1 MVERRTNR
9 SQRTESETNE
19 SAYSRRQAIRVGTG
33 VATAAV
39 GIAAFGGQA
48 AAHFPT
54 DLEIAVRPNCDI
66 ARIDLENRTL
76 IPVAV
81 FQTDEFDPV
90 NEPVQ
95 YRFGEPDTV
104 SDGEGARP
112 VDDGFSVDLNGD
124 GRTDLLMFFPTAE
137 TDLDGDDSEARLEWE
152 RTEDGRHGLAGTA
165 SVTII
170 E

>member
-1 MVERRTNR
+1 MVDRQANTP
-9 SQRTESETNE
+9 QRDESATNE
-19 SAYSRRQAIRVGTG
+19 SMYSRRQAIRAGTG

-76 IPVAV
+76 IPVVV
-81 FQTDEFDPV
+81 FQTDEFDPE
-90 NEPVQ
+90 NEPVR

-124 GRTDLLMFFPTAE
+124 GRTDLLMFFPTDE
-137 TDLDGDDSEARLEWE
+137 TGLDGDDSEARLEWE
-152 RTEDGRHGLAGTA
+152 RAEDGQHGLAGTA
-165 SVTII
+165 SITII
-170 E
+170 D